1 MGSEPGEG
9 KGADVQKQPSLNTLT
24 RLGNEEVQKGDLQKA
39 LKYFQDAAEKAQ
51 KEHDS
56 KVKISCCLNAG
67 ACLVSL
73 SQHNKGLLFLEQA
86 IAIIKNVEEDAQAA
100 EVNGDVF
107 YNAATAAYAL
117 KEFEKSVSYF
127 TASIERYEKLGSKDH
142 VAETL
147 ESLASCHR
155 DMKDFEKQIAC
166 LVRAQQVYKETANS
180 CGEALIDVE
189 LAKAYQSV
197 RRFDL
202 CKQTLGAAQV
212 LSSKLDSLSVKGKLC
227 TQLGLVYT
235 SMGMFDDAVR
245 SFEQALPLVRDVLV
259 HEEASILQNMGAVYN
274 EKGLYSDAIIY
285 HKKAAALHGRNT
297 NHNSEAKCLCNL
309 AVAEIHLG
317 DYVAAKTS
325 YVNACRQAKA
335 AGNLYLQF
343 QASEG
348 LGSLC
353 IQTNHPKDAI
363 HHLKQALKMLDD
375 IKQDTGMARE
385 RVMEKLSD
393 ATEAL
398 RKDNPNHHRGTPISS
413 EGSSSEEHPSGH
425 RGNPEVHH
433 LSLPAGP
440 SSEECSST
448 LPNSSLQEN
457 GERNVTTNL
466 SGKSAE
472 YLPLPARK
480 ATALLPPIK
489 STKNTLAAAEGVDG
503 SMATKTP
510 LHKIATARKKRNK
523 LGTVN
528 EVPDAH
534 EQLLNAYMDSIRNE
548 ENLASS
554 SDTNLSGSEDH
565 SDHLLGA
572 SVFSRHASKAHPR
585 SQLSPAKS
593 SLMNA
598 GTTNSVPGSPL
609 SVGEGSLA
617 IGPNARERFT
627 TGTTVI
633 EKEHKR
639 GKTRLQVQTEIVP
652 VGGAQSCAQTLHPE
666 GRGQVL
672 QSGQSRV
679 CLIL

>member
-24 RLGNEEVQKGDLQKA
+24 RLGNEEVQKGDLRKA

-212 LSSKLDSLSVKGKLC
+212 LSSKLDSLSVKGKQYRRVVHYMTIFINVRFVLKGKLC

-274 EKGLYSDAIIY
+274 EKGLYSDAIMY
-285 HKKAAALHGRNT
+285 HKKAAALHG
-297 NHNSEAKCLCNL
+297 
-309 AVAEIHLG
+309 
-317 DYVAAKTS
+317 
-325 YVNACRQAKA
+325 
-335 AGNLYLQF
+335 
-343 QASEG
+343 
-348 LGSLC
+348 
-353 IQTNHPKDAI
+353 
-363 HHLKQALKMLDD
+363 
-375 IKQDTGMARE
+375 
-385 RVMEKLSD
+385 
-393 ATEAL
+393 
-398 RKDNPNHHRGTPISS
+398 
-413 EGSSSEEHPSGH
+413 
-425 RGNPEVHH
+425 
-433 LSLPAGP
+433 
-440 SSEECSST
+440 
-448 LPNSSLQEN
+448 
-457 GERNVTTNL
+457 
-466 SGKSAE
+466 E
-472 YLPLPARK
+472 YLVRISA
-480 ATALLPPIK
+480 
-489 STKNTLAAAEGVDG
+489 
-503 SMATKTP
+503 
-510 LHKIATARKKRNK
+510 
-523 LGTVN
+523 
-528 EVPDAH
+528 
-534 EQLLNAYMDSIRNE
+534 
-548 ENLASS
+548 
-554 SDTNLSGSEDH
+554 
-565 SDHLLGA
+565 
-572 SVFSRHASKAHPR
+572 
-585 SQLSPAKS
+585 
-593 SLMNA
+593 
-598 GTTNSVPGSPL
+598 
-609 SVGEGSLA
+609 
-617 IGPNARERFT
+617 
-627 TGTTVI
+627 
-633 EKEHKR
+633 
-639 GKTRLQVQTEIVP
+639 
-652 VGGAQSCAQTLHPE
+652 
-666 GRGQVL
+666 
-672 QSGQSRV
+672 
-679 CLIL
+679 